1 MRMKHI
7 LSFASRGMFLLRV
20 GTFAFVA
27 ALLSVSGGP
36 VFAVD
41 CDAGYEEMA
50 GVCVPLTDT
59 VGLTDR
65 EPGQVV
71 ATVMLWLMS
80 IVGILAILMFV
91 VAGIMY
97 LTAAGDESKTTA
109 AKNIIRFAI
118 TGVAVALMGYVIVY
132 TVEQLVTDGATESN
146 PY

>member
-1 MRMKHI
+1 MKHI
-7 LSFASRGMFLLRV
+7 LALGGRNPLLLRIAA
-20 GTFAFVA
+20 FATVA
-27 ALLSVSGGP
+27 AVLSVSSGP
-36 VFAVD
+36 VSAVD
-41 CDAGYEEMA
+41 CDSGYEEMA

-65 EPGQVV
+65 EPGQVI
-71 ATVMLWLMS
+71 ATVMLWLMG
-80 IVGILAILMFV
+80 ILGILAILMFV

-132 TVEQLVTDGATESN
+132 TVEQLVTDGATESD